1 MLKHF
6 LLLPSLFLLSL
17 TIAFGQSDSDPYQ
30 GSSQTL
36 GTQGNSGCLD
46 PNSAT
51 CVPQSSS
58 QNPGSQ
64 GGSSPG
70 QIPQNNGQENGTF
83 GGVNA
88 PFGTGNQPLTQPNY
102 RDEGALPDQARSRLP
117 GYQYVAPE
125 PLTEFQRFVAET
137 TGQVLPIFGA
147 RLFRQV
153 PTTFAPVD
161 QIPVPAD
168 AIVGPGDLLRI
179 RIWGQVNFSADLRV
193 DRSGEVYLPQVGPV
207 HVAGLQYSD
216 LDRQLQTVIGRVYKN
231 FHVSAQ
237 LGQIRSIQIYV
248 VGRARRPG
256 TYTVSSLTTLVD
268 ALFAS
273 GGPALEG
280 SLRHIQLKRA
290 GKIVTDFDMYDLL
303 VNGDKSGDR
312 KLEPGDVIYIPSAG
326 PQVAVLG
333 SVKTPAIYEARLPET
348 IGQVLE
354 EAAGTT
360 NIAGGRHI
368 SLERLNEADRLE
380 DGQGREAQQIAATAE
395 GLATLLM
402 DGDLVRINPAV
413 PSYRKTL
420 TLRGNTANAGR
431 YRWHTGMHLS
441 ELFPEREALLT
452 RNYWWQRTRLG
463 LPSPEFERTPSLDY
477 LRQPNEPQTLPIT
490 PEEQQQLR
498 QNRQQYL
505 QQRYAQQRA
514 LQQTQAGGTAA
525 QTAGGL
531 DPSAAA
537 LGGYGATSSSGLGNE
552 TDSLLGLGGLGD
564 SQLLDPSNNSDPSLG
579 GYPSGTLYNQ
589 GFAQGSSG
597 GQQSGQG
604 SALAER
610 NVVTENTANAQ
621 SITEVKLSAPEIDW
635 KYAVI
640 ERLDPLTLKT
650 SLVPFD
656 LGRLVMD
663 HDTAQDLEL
672 QPGDTITIFSQADI
686 HVPVE
691 QQTRLVRLEGEFA
704 HSGVY
709 SVQPGETL
717 QALVQR
723 AGGLSPGAY
732 LFGSE
737 FSRASVRAAQQRQ
750 LDEYVQN
757 LQLQIERGV
766 LATTSAATSSAAD
779 LASANVA
786 GSEARELVARLRQIR
801 ATGRIVLSLRA
812 FSQGTEALPT
822 LGLEDGD
829 TLYVPAVPSSV
840 NVIGAVY
847 DQNSFIYTKGAHV
860 LDYVRLAGGE
870 NRNSDRKH
878 PFVIRADGSV
888 ISQDE
893 VGEKKF
899 NQVVIQ
905 PGDTIV
911 VLEKTFG
918 PTKLR
923 NILNFS
929 QLFSQLAIGS
939 AVLGTVL

>member
-6 LLLPSLFLLSL
+6 LLLPSIFLLSL
-17 TIAFGQSDSDPYQ
+17 SVAFGQSDSDPYQ
-30 GSSQTL
+30 GSSQTQ

-58 QNPGSQ
+58 QNPGLQ
-64 GGSSPG
+64 GGSLLG
-70 QIPQNNGQENGTF
+70 QTPQNNGQGNGTF
-83 GGVNA
+83 GGVNT

-102 RDEGALPDQARSRLP
+102 RDEGALPDQTRSRLP
-117 GYQYVAPE
+117 GYGYVAPE

-179 RIWGQVNFSADLRV
+179 RIWGQINFSADLRV

-290 GKIVTDFDMYDLL
+290 GKVVTDFDMYDLL
-303 VNGDKSGDR
+303 VNGDKSGDV

-360 NIAGGRHI
+360 NIAGGKHI
-368 SLERLNEADRLE
+368 SLERLDKSDQSENS
-380 DGQGREAQQIAATAE
+380 QGREAQQIASTTE
-395 GLATLLM
+395 GLATPLM
-402 DGDLVRINPAV
+402 DGDLVRVNPAV

-420 TLRGNTANAGR
+420 TLRGNTANTGR

-463 LPSPEFERTPSLDY
+463 LPSPEFERTPPLDY
-477 LRQPNEPQTLPIT
+477 LRQPNDPQTLPIT

-498 QNRQQYL
+498 QNRQGYL
-505 QQRYAQQRA
+505 QQRYQQQQRA
-514 LQQTQAGGTAA
+514 LQQGQAGGTAA
-525 QTAGGL
+525 QTAGSL
-531 DPSAAA
+531 DPSALA
-537 LGGYGATSSSGLGNE
+537 LGGYGAYGALSGNGNGNGA
-552 TDSLLGLGGLGD
+552 DSFSLGD
-564 SQLLDPSNNSDPSLG
+564 SQPFDLSNTDPSLG

-663 HDTAQDLEL
+663 HDSSQNLEL

-812 FSQGTEALPT
+812 FSQGVEALPT

-847 DQNSFIYTKGAHV
+847 DQNSFIYTRGAHV
-860 LDYVRLAGGE
+860 VDYVRLAGGE